1 MEESTPLLVLRRLP
15 EALRVALQRVP
26 PDEQEVL
33 VRPLEAAPEL
43 VPPPLIEQ
51 LRPGGRLVIPAGLED
66 QQQLMLMEKDMTG
79 RMSSTEIIPVVFSRL
94 ITAH

>member
-1 MEESTPLLVLRRLP
+1 M
-15 EALRVALQRVP
+15 P
-26 PDEQEVL
+26 PAV
-33 VRPLEAAPEL
+33 
-43 VPPPLIEQ
+43 IEQ

-66 QQQLMLMEKDMTG
+66 QQQLMLMEKDFAG